1 MCLVSH
7 AGSRDDAF
15 LPCRHHR
22 PSPRNVTH
30 THPTT
35 FFLFKF
41 GPPSRVQHISIKT
54 RPRIAFV
61 HEMKRKLAKFQKEFF
76 FSESRKSGTTSTPS
90 STARKTQHFP
100 FIYISTTLSLS
111 LCVCSSSIHSAFLS
125 PSPFASPSSLLLP
138 PHSQRTHITVQHS
151 SSAHD
156 RPSRHYQ
163 NRRNAKYNLSYLTL
177 AKTYSFWG
185 ILQSNF
191 V

>member
-61 HEMKRKLAKFQKEFF
+61 HEMKRKLAKFQEEFF
-76 FSESRKSGTTSTPS
+76 FPRVERAERRRRHLPPH
-90 STARKTQHFP
+90 ARHNISP
-100 FIYISTTLSLS
+100 LYIFRRRLS

>member
-1 MCLVSH
+1 MRIKKRKKRPDYVKRNTCRHVCLVSH

-61 HEMKRKLAKFQKEFF
+61 HEMKRKLAKFQEEFF
-76 FSESRKSGTTSTPS
+76 FPRVERAERRRRHLPPH
-90 STARKTQHFP
+90 ARHNISP
-100 FIYISTTLSLS
+100 LYIFRRLSLF
-111 LCVCSSSIHSAFLS
+111 LCVCVAPLFTRRFSLPPLS
-125 PSPFASPSSLLLP
+125 PPPLPFYFLPTPSA
-138 PHSQRTHITVQHS
+138 RT
-151 SSAHD
+151 
-156 RPSRHYQ
+156 
-163 NRRNAKYNLSYLTL
+163 
-177 AKTYSFWG
+177 
-185 ILQSNF
+185 
-191 V
+191 

>member
-76 FSESRKSGTTSTPS
+76 FPESRKSGTTSTPS

-100 FIYISTTLSLS
+100 FIYISTTTLSLS
-111 LCVCSSSIHSAFLS
+111 LCVCVAPLFTRRFSLPPLS
-125 PSPFASPSSLLLP
+125 PPPLPFYFLPTPSA
-138 PHSQRTHITVQHS
+138 RT
-151 SSAHD
+151 
-156 RPSRHYQ
+156 
-163 NRRNAKYNLSYLTL
+163 
-177 AKTYSFWG
+177 
-185 ILQSNF
+185 
-191 V
+191 

>member
-61 HEMKRKLAKFQKEFF
+61 HEMKRKLAKFQEEFF
-76 FSESRKSGTTSTPS
+76 FESKERNDVDAIFHRTQDTT
-90 STARKTQHFP
+90 FP
-100 FIYISTTLSLS
+100 LYIYFDDDSLSFS